1 MVMVELECLQGQRR
15 WAVNSISC
23 INKVSDQWKML
34 ASIQGKERAL
44 DKISEELLMEQ
55 NMSPDSVGER
65 GRRLLPMISASPSL
79 LRYPAEA

>member
-1 MVMVELECLQGQRR
+1 MVTVELECLQEQR

-34 ASIQGKERAL
+34 ASIQGKGRAL
-44 DKISEELLMEQ
+44 DKISEELLMEH

-65 GRRLLPMISASPSL
+65 GKRLLPTNSVSPNLMS
-79 LRYPAEA
+79 YPAEA